1 MRHPKSGRGKRQG
14 RGPRIPAAVLRKQQA
29 AAPNVDQVTGAKIPK
44 SFVFS
49 RGKVP
54 STLRHLQLDLRKV
67 MLPYTALNLKVYIL
81 LLHIPL
87 SLPTSV
93 CSAYKLRCWSLKQS
107 AGEEAEQPQG
117 LSQCFGS
124 SGCDAFHDP
133 IEPQEPSTL
142 AHGQDTAGPD
152 LHVPDRGV
160 CTCGRHR

>member
-81 LLHIPL
+81 LLHIPRHSQRVVAL
-87 SLPTSV
+87 LTS
-93 CSAYKLRCWSLKQS
+93 
-107 AGEEAEQPQG
+107 
-117 LSQCFGS
+117 
-124 SGCDAFHDP
+124 CD
-133 IEPQEPSTL
+133 
-142 AHGQDTAGPD
+142 
-152 LHVPDRGV
+152 V
-160 CTCGRHR
+160 GR